1 MVLICAESGE
11 RELILVASMQCG
23 MGGGEEEESLILD
36 FVVAFGFGN
45 KEIKPNHTHLV
56 TSILIQAF
64 TKAFFQLLTPFKRDF
79 LVASAYC

>member
-36 FVVAFGFGN
+36 FVFPCLECCVSFG
-45 KEIKPNHTHLV
+45 ESWV
-56 TSILIQAF
+56 
-64 TKAFFQLLTPFKRDF
+64 
-79 LVASAYC
+79 